1 MPDRR
6 IVPVRD
12 AAAMERLGRSLA
24 GIAEPGDLLCLYGD
38 LGAGKTVLAKGVGL
52 GLGVAETVISPS
64 FILMAEYQG
73 RLPLF
78 HLDLYRLGD
87 AADVVDGGLLD
98 ERQSSGVTVVEWA
111 ERLGTALPPSRLDVR
126 IDDAADGSRRV
137 ELIPSDARHARFVE
151 AVR

>member
-6 IVPVRD
+6 IVSVRD

-24 GIAEPGDLLCLYGD
+24 RIAEPGDLLCLYGD

-64 FILMAEYQG
+64 FILMAEYEG

-126 IDDAADGSRRV
+126 IDDVADGSRRV

-151 AVR
+151 AAR

>member
-1 MPDRR
+1 MSDRR
-6 IVPVRD
+6 IVSVRD

-38 LGAGKTVLAKGVGL
+38 LGAGKTVLARGVGL
-52 GLGVAETVISPS
+52 GLGVVETVISPS
-64 FILMAEYQG
+64 FILMAEYEG

-126 IDDAADGSRRV
+126 IDDVADGSRRV

-151 AVR
+151 AAR